1 MDRQETQCHYFR
13 WIKILCEGDKEGVR
27 GRDRV
32 DIGGRTE
39 HVRDAAINNR
49 EKNNNKVERLN
60 GTVRDRNRVQRDLK
74 DTSSS
79 DIFVEGN
86 KIYYNFLRPHMS
98 LDGKTPAEVCG
109 IDLNLSREGWRQL
122 IKLANN
128 GRGLYN

>member
-1 MDRQETQCHYFR
+1 M
-13 WIKILCEGDKEGVR
+13 
-27 GRDRV
+27 
-32 DIGGRTE
+32 
-39 HVRDAAINNR
+39 RDAAINNR